1 MNPPHRPPTVL
12 IVHNGSS
19 ADAHGKHLT
28 AAGLRVSETHA
39 DMALAQALRQQPD
52 IIVLDCG
59 CDAAVT
65 AQLKGDTRTE
75 HIPVIALDELT
86 RPT

>member
-12 IVHNGSS
+12 IIHNGSP
-19 ADAHGKHLT
+19 ADARGKHLA

-39 DMALAQALRQQPD
+39 DTALAQALRQQPD
-52 IIVLDCG
+52 IIMLDRG

-65 AQLKGDTRTE
+65 AQLKGDTRTV
-75 HIPVIALDELT
+75 HIPIIALDELT
-86 RPT
+86 RPN